1 MSTKRNKSSRAPIKG
16 MPRVKKNREIKV
28 QHQIIE
34 AFQSGWGFQHRAW
47 PDFRMFGTDSDEPI
61 GRAIPLSRFR
71 SNPVF
76 ERLHESPSGRRG
88 ADAAWQQHSDRF
100 LEECQSWVSVGVD
113 EEVPLAKST
122 RGTGRTGRRLNAP
135 LALRI
140 EWAARR
146 LSGAAWK
153 EIANESFKEDQVKKA
168 ASEVLKRTPG
178 GG

>member
-1 MSTKRNKSSRAPIKG
+1 
-16 MPRVKKNREIKV
+16 
-28 QHQIIE
+28 
-34 AFQSGWGFQHRAW
+34 
-47 PDFRMFGTDSDEPI
+47 MFGTDPDEPT
-61 GRAIPLSRFR
+61 GYYDSLEPLSFQP
-71 SNPVF
+71 PVF
-76 ERLHESPSGRRG
+76 ERLHESPQEWRKR
-88 ADAAWQQHSDRF
+88 ADAAWQQHRDRF
-100 LEECQSWVSVGVD
+100 LEECQTWVSVGLD

-168 ASEVLKRTPG
+168 ASEVLKLAGWAQILKRSKIPNITTPL
-178 GG
+178 